1 MEENAGKRGGQ
12 RWATTMHSDIIGTSQ
27 ITKLKDLRDHQK
39 FGKTSRSGR
48 DLLDRL
54 MDRLLDVL

>member
-1 MEENAGKRGGQ
+1 VEENDGKRGGQ

-39 FGKTSRSGR
+39 ILAKLPGAVGIC
-48 DLLDRL
+48 
-54 MDRLLDVL
+54 